1 MFGCLQSGLPRVT
14 RRRGGLAAAVPAL
27 AMLASAGCTSGASL
41 LVDVSV
47 PRPLVEPLG
56 ARMGV
61 YYEDALTNYV
71 HREEVDSGDYTID
84 IGASQAP
91 VFTQV
96 FDAMFQRV
104 VPMERDAASAADSPG
119 DAAPSDAEQD
129 EAAAPPVA
137 FQRADGGDGPVDGV
151 LAPAI
156 DQVQFSTP
164 KQTNTDFYE
173 VWIRYRVRLFDADG
187 TVRKEWPLI
196 GYGKASNRSGGDP
209 TERLNA
215 ATIWALRD
223 AAAVLAFELRDNIQ
237 VAASG
242 AARKAEESGGG
253 P

>member
-1 MFGCLQSGLPRVT
+1 MT
-14 RRRGGLAAAVPAL
+14 RRRGALIGSVAAL
-27 AMLASAGCTSGASL
+27 ALLAGAGCTSGASV
-41 LVDVSV
+41 LVDISV

-61 YYEDALTNYV
+61 YYDDALTGYV
-71 HREEVDSGDYTID
+71 HREEVDGGDYTID

-96 FDAMFQRV
+96 FDAMFERV
-104 VPMERDAASAADSPG
+104 VPMARDAADASANAAQG
-119 DAAPSDAEQD
+119 DDATD
-129 EAAAPPVA
+129 EAAAPPIA
-137 FQRADGGDGPVDGV
+137 FERVDGGDAPVDGV
-151 LAPAI
+151 LAPTI

-164 KQTNTDFYE
+164 EQTKTDFYE

-196 GYGKASNRSGGDP
+196 GYGKASNRNSGDS
-209 TERLNA
+209 TEQLNA
-215 ATIWALRD
+215 ATTWALRD

-242 AARKAEESGGG
+242 AKQDSGEG